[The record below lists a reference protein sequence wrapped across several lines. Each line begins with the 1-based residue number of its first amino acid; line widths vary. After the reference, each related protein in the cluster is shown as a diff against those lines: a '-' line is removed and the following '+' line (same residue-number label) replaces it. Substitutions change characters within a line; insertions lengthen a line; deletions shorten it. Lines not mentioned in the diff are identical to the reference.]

1 MKIINSYDEYSKI
14 ISPKMKKIFYTNN
27 FLSENEVK
35 TEIQAKSLY
44 YTDLKEDVY
53 IFRKRKNHFIMNYY
67 TTLNGEMDKLNEN
80 IVTEIAYKTYPK
92 DVIYFFEKE
101 GMKKY
106 IKRVRLSRSEEGIFE
121 DCKNVLLCEK
131 EDAKEVF
138 EILNKY
144 FDEFSGCIPTYEG
157 IEKDIENKNVYVY
170 KKDRILGILHSSD
183 GKFSSEIKHLVV
195 LPEYRNKG
203 IARSLISKYLN
214 NSASK
219 NKRVWTRYGK

>member
-35 TEIQAKSLY
+35 TEIQAKGLY
-44 YTDLKEDVY
+44 YSEVKEDVY

-67 TTLNGEMDKLNEN
+67 ITLNTDMNKLNEN
-80 IVTEIAYKTYPK
+80 IVTEIAYKTPPK
-92 DVIYFFEKE
+92 DVIDFFEKE

-106 IKRVRLSRSEEGIFE
+106 IERVRLSRNEEGTFE
-121 DCKNVLLCEK
+121 DCKNVSLCEK

-138 EILNKY
+138 EILNKS
-144 FDEFSGCIPTYEG
+144 FDEFSGCIPTYES

-170 KKDRILGILHSSD
+170 RKDRILGILHFSD
-183 GKFSSEIKHLVV
+183 GKLSSEIKHLVV
-195 LPEYRNKG
+195 VPECRNKG
-203 IARSLISKYLN
+203 IAQSLISSYLN
-214 NSASK
+214 NSVSK
-219 NKRVWTRYGK
+219 NKRVWTR

>member
-35 TEIQAKSLY
+35 TEIQAKGLY
-44 YTDLKEDVY
+44 YSEVKEDVY

-67 TTLNGEMDKLNEN
+67 ITLNTDMDKLNEN
-80 IVTEIAYKTYPK
+80 IVTEIVYKTPPK
-92 DVIYFFEKE
+92 DVIDFFEKE

-106 IKRVRLSRSEEGIFE
+106 IERVRLSRNEGGTFE
-121 DCKNVLLCEK
+121 GFKNVSLCEK

-138 EILNKY
+138 EILNKS
-144 FDEFSGCIPTYEG
+144 FDEFSGCIPTYEE

-170 KKDRILGILHSSD
+170 RKDRILGILHFSD
-183 GKFSSEIKHLVV
+183 GKLSSEIKHLVV
-195 LPEYRNKG
+195 VPECRNKG
-203 IARSLISKYLN
+203 IAQSLISSYLN
-214 NSASK
+214 NSVSK
-219 NKRVWTRYGK
+219 NKRVWTR

>member
-67 TTLNGEMDKLNEN
+67 ITLNTDMDKLNEN
-80 IVTEIAYKTYPK
+80 IVTEIAYKTPPK
-92 DVIYFFEKE
+92 DVIDFFEKE

-106 IKRVRLSRSEEGIFE
+106 IERVRLSRNEEGTFE
-121 DCKNVLLCEK
+121 GFKNVSLCEK

-138 EILNKY
+138 EILNKS
-144 FDEFSGCIPTYEG
+144 FDEFSGCIPTYEE
-157 IEKDIENKNVYVY
+157 IEKDIENQNVYVY
-170 KKDRILGILHSSD
+170 RKDRILGILHFSD
-183 GKFSSEIKHLVV
+183 GKLSSEIKHLVV
-195 LPEYRNKG
+195 VPECRNKG
-203 IARSLISKYLN
+203 IAQSLISSYLN
-214 NSASK
+214 NSVSK
-219 NKRVWTRYGK
+219 NKRVWTR